1 MIVLPLILRDTQ
13 PDWTF
18 SNKIA
23 KQAQTTGGTM
33 AHNTR
38 SLDLRKPSEVTVGLS
53 SLRLSSMLRLTLHAL
68 HIGPARSSTTLKNFI
83 TLRLGRTLLRFSHL
97 LPCSHTQGHVTSTP
111 LGISQVLGTARRR
124 LEARHLPHHHDG
136 WMSLAGRPV
145 KINSGIW
152 VEATHRQRH
161 Q

>member
-1 MIVLPLILRDTQ
+1 MIVLQLTLLDIRR
-13 PDWTF
+13 DWTF
-18 SNKIA
+18 LNKIE
-23 KQAQTTGGTM
+23 KQEIGGTM
-33 AHNTR
+33 AQTR
-38 SLDLRKPSEVTVGLS
+38 NSDLTTKAVTVGLS
-53 SLRLSSMLRLTLHAL
+53 SLRLSSMLRFTLHAL